1 MAHIADYFAIVGVP
15 DDIDVMSLEPDPV
28 IDDTTLLSPEVRKDM
43 QKQRKR
49 KRITPV
55 IRSRY
60 PAADKEDFPLQ
71 DMVTTFCFPL
81 GVKIL
86 HDQLSIPMPKCHYF
100 VLTGLSG
107 ERRYATC
114 LTFYEERDYIVPL
127 VTTTDSE
134 DVVLPSIPAQ
144 QDGDATAQQTETED
158 ETNTSVVCLSSPTR
172 TAWIP
177 KCILILSRWPF
188 FAFFKGFL
196 SELYRISLA
205 PSTIP
210 IERWVVNLIDETPLP
225 PPGKYELIYSITKE
239 TFRVSR
245 PPSNQLPLLGCS
257 VLPLFQCL
265 SLPNIITVLFS
276 ILLERKVVL
285 MSRHLS
291 LLTVCSEILQSFLF
305 PFFVTGV
312 FVPLLPSSLS
322 DFLHSPVPFLIG
334 VHSDLSEIVSYIP
347 GLVVVDLDRNYVDS
361 GTDSRT
367 NINILD
373 TSVDMEEPL
382 PPLPEHH
389 VQKLMKRLK
398 TVLSKI
404 APDKTEIVRERDRS
418 NSFAL
423 NSTTS
428 GSSINSP
435 GEVGLGMI
443 RRKSSDQLDKGMT
456 WDPDLAFASSLRP
469 EEIDVV
475 SSPSA
480 KPSKDDLSEYDVRTA
495 FMYFFVS
502 VLRKYK
508 QYLIFP
514 SEGEMFEPD
523 PSLTRWFN
531 RESFLQDGV
540 GDAERP
546 FMAGLIQTQL
556 FAKFVQDRVHPPSPA
571 VQYEIQFFDEQIDAK
586 QNRSKLTLNKR
597 ATPFLN
603 DKTQTVSK
611 TFVVPSPD
619 TKDLD
624 ESNLFTYRFFPD
636 LDGSLM
642 YQPRAALMRNL
653 SDEDGASMQLLSSRS
668 TSSLLSNVRLSMGK
682 GKKTRGRSGTAANIS
697 VNATGTGKDA
707 PVNTPTDCIY
717 GSWVNMWVATLKFTK
732 DEERLGRIEQ
742 LLMVLDHMLLE
753 GLKIPTATYRL
764 LIEGLS
770 KHGTTEMAVRLFEWM
785 TREGVR
791 PEPAILAMMIHN
803 FAGSS
808 AHKDEF
814 NEDGSKVKRDSLKDN
829 RMAQARRTLQ
839 AAGYSPDKSRV
850 IGLGESTRGLKH
862 RPAMRILRADSFG
875 RVVRGQHRLSGD
887 DRWSTIR
894 TVTLHVKQSCPAC
907 GFVLTSRFMKELGW
921 VADPNDYTCTCPV
934 ASCRHRF
941 IPQIQIKTSVNG
953 PEDIIVF
960 LSPWTLLKEVENM
973 VFKGSPNL
981 EVDPSRFGTEHAN
994 VFWNLLWHFA
1004 DKRLPFDFL
1013 LPYEEASDLGPD
1025 PDSDLIEPEL
1035 TASILLESRIDSPSR
1050 SNSGNQVGVTETMST
1065 LDFDSASL
1073 GVHETILEGDDES
1086 RRGSLVDLSLQQ
1098 VHNSVSP
1105 ISVLCESSQEVNQNE
1120 PAQLPAFNG
1129 SLSPIDLSEVNLSDT
1144 STDELTVSQSDT
1156 HTDAETVPNC
1166 HEDAIETSET
1176 EIPSEPV
1183 ATETVEE
1190 HVNATVLVPADD
1202 PKALTCPP
1210 VSVAVLPLKTV
1221 TSSFVDFDEE
1231 CGGLGDEMARI
1242 TPLPDSP
1249 RASVAELNLLLSGHS
1264 FECSLSP
1271 ASTRAD
1277 TPGSLELEVNR
1288 LKMLLEE
1295 ERRKLLLLEKH
1306 LSFKLSESTQ
1316 VSSQVISQASMWW
1329 GFIVGITMAAIAH
1342 LLASQLSPS

>member
-1 MAHIADYFAIVGVP
+1 
-15 DDIDVMSLEPDPV
+15 
-28 IDDTTLLSPEVRKDM
+28 
-43 QKQRKR
+43 
-49 KRITPV
+49 
-55 IRSRY
+55 
-60 PAADKEDFPLQ
+60 
-71 DMVTTFCFPL
+71 MVTTFCFPL

-86 HDQLSIPMPKCHYF
+86 HDQFSIPMPKCHYF

-127 VTTTDSE
+127 APPDTTEVVPPSTPIQHEGDGSSE
-134 DVVLPSIPAQ
+134 
-144 QDGDATAQQTETED
+144 QQTDTGD
-158 ETNTSVVCLSSPTR
+158 KADHSVVCLSSSPTR

-239 TFRVSR
+239 TFRVCR

-285 MSRHLS
+285 MSRHLT

-334 VHSDLSEIVSYIP
+334 VHSDLQEIVSYIP

-428 GSSINSP
+428 GSSINSHG

-475 SSPSA
+475 SSPAA

-546 FMAGLIQTQL
+546 FMAALIQTQL

-571 VQYEIQFFDEQIDAK
+571 VQYEVQFFDEQIDAK

-624 ESNLFTYRFFPD
+624 ESSLFTYRFFPD
-636 LDGSLM
+636 LCDTLM
-642 YQPRAALMRNL
+642 YQPRTALMRNL

-682 GKKTRGRSGTAANIS
+682 GKKMRGRSGTAANIS

-717 GSWVNMWVATLKFTK
+717 GSWVNMWVATLKFIK

-814 NEDGSKVKRDSLKDN
+814 NEDGSKVKRDSIKDN

-850 IGLGESTRGLKH
+850 IGLGESSRGLKH

-875 RVVRGQHRLSGD
+875 RVVRGRHRLSGD

-941 IPQIQIKTSVNG
+941 IPQIQIKTSISG
-953 PEDIIVF
+953 PEDMIVF

-1013 LPYEEASDLGPD
+1013 LPYEEASDLDPD

-1050 SNSGNQVGVTETMST
+1050 SNSGTQVGVTETGST
-1065 LDFDSASL
+1065 LDFGSASL
-1073 GVHETILEGDDES
+1073 GVHDTILEGDDES

-1105 ISVLCESSQEVNQNE
+1105 ISVQCESSQEVHQIE
-1120 PAQLPAFNG
+1120 PVHLPAFN
-1129 SLSPIDLSEVNLSDT
+1129 SLSSPIDLSEVNLSDT
-1144 STDELTVSQSDT
+1144 STDELTVSPYTDT
-1156 HTDAETVPNC
+1156 HIDVETVTNC
-1166 HEDAIETSET
+1166 QEDVVETTET
-1176 EIPSEPV
+1176 EICL
-1183 ATETVEE
+1183 ETVTPENVEE
-1190 HVNATVLVPADD
+1190 HVDATVSV
-1202 PKALTCPP
+1202 KANESKASTCPH
-1210 VSVAVLPLKTV
+1210 VLPLKAV
-1221 TSSFVDFDEE
+1221 TSSFVDLDEE
-1231 CGGLGDEMARI
+1231 CSDAGHEMARI

-1249 RASVAELNLLLSGHS
+1249 RGSVAELNLLLSEHS

-1295 ERRKLLLLEKH
+1295 ERRARLILEMRLKQ
-1306 LSFKLSESTQ
+1306 LSCESAE
-1316 VSSQVISQASMWW
+1316 SSGSSHVISQASMWW
-1329 GFIVGITMAAIAH
+1329 GFIAGVTMAAFGH
-1342 LLASQLSPS
+1342 LVASQLSPS